1 VLTELEQRAIAEDEI
16 DTILSEQE
24 EKYEQREMA
33 AAISVTFAGM
43 CLEAFFYDYAAENLG
58 DSYTQQHLDKLD
70 LPSKLIVIPHLVTGR
85 SVDKSGQGYEA
96 VKHLSKDRNDLVHFK
111 SRAFPLSELDKA
123 SDFHDELNKRLK
135 TASENG
141 VQAIELVMKEL
152 DELHSKNDYYFNRVC
167 V

>member
-96 VKHLSKDRNDLVHFK
+96 VKHLSKDRNYLVHFK